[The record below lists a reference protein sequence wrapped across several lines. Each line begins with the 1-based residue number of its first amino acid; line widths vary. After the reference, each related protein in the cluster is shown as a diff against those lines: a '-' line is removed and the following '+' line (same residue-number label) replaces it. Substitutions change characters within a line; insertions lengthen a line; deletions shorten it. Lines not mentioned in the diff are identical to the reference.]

1 MKDKTNA
8 TSTHFRWVIV
18 SLLFLIS
25 MLNYVDRASMGFAI
39 TLIAKDFQFS
49 QQDIGLILSAFGL
62 GYIFSTFLGG
72 IAADKIGAKKTLS
85 ISTLLWSFSILCL
98 GFTSNFYVFV
108 TLRVLFGLS
117 EGPNF
122 PCVTRAISD
131 WLPEDERARAFTF
144 SLVAVPISLGLGGL
158 LVSYIISMIG
168 WRACFFVLSAL
179 TLLWLPLWQ
188 MLFTNKPH
196 DSKHVN
202 AQEIQTIEATSTL
215 KDVISLGKSPWKAL
229 CSNKTLLSNNFGFFV
244 FGFYLNFF
252 MNWLPTYLMEVQHIP
267 FKELGY
273 YALMPWALAALL
285 LWVIGILSDK
295 IFQKTKNLRYARTYP
310 IIVTQAL
317 AVVFMISINFTQDLN
332 WIIAF
337 ISGGVGFAMSSNA
350 PFYAV
355 NVDVAKKRAAT
366 SLGLMTLCFSISS
379 IIAPALSG
387 YIVQLTGSFAD
398 VFYFMAG
405 LGVLSIILM
414 FCYHNRSSSSCIGTI
429 YGRNENTAEQ
439 H

>member
-1 MKDKTNA
+1 MHSRPVSA
-8 TSTHFRWVIV
+8 THFRWVV
-18 SLLFLIS
+18 VTLLFLIS

-39 TLIAKDFQFS
+39 PLIAKDFQFS
-49 QQDIGLILSAFGL
+49 QQSIGLILSAFGL
-62 GYIFSTFLGG
+62 GYIFSTFWGG

-85 ISTLLWSFSILCL
+85 FSTLLWSFSILCL
-98 GFTSNFYVFV
+98 GFTNNFYIFV

-158 LVSYIISMIG
+158 LVSYIISIIG
-168 WRACFFVLSAL
+168 WRYCFIILSGL
-179 TLLWLPLWQ
+179 TLLWVPLWM
-188 MLFTNKPH
+188 MLFTNKPN
-196 DSKHVN
+196 DSNYVN
-202 AQEIQTIEATSTL
+202 EIEIQKIQAPQSI
-215 KDVISLGKSPWKAL
+215 KDELSEKNPWKVL
-229 CSNKTLLSNNFGFFV
+229 CTNKTLLSNNFGFFV

-252 MNWLPTYLMEVQHIP
+252 MNWLPTYLMNEQHIP
-267 FKELGY
+267 FKSLGY
-273 YALMPWALAALL
+273 YALMPWALAAIL
-285 LWVIGILSDK
+285 LWVVGILSDK

-310 IIVTQAL
+310 IIATQLLSVIFIIA
-317 AVVFMISINFTQDLN
+317 INFTHNLN

-355 NVDVAKKRAAT
+355 NVDIAKQRAAT
-366 SLGLMTLCFSISS
+366 SLGIMTLCFSISS

-387 YIVQLTGSFAD
+387 YIVAWTGSFAD
-398 VFYFMAG
+398 VFYFMAC
-405 LGVLSIILM
+405 LGILSIIFM
-414 FCYHNRSSSSCIGTI
+414 FLFHNKK
-429 YGRNENTAEQ
+429 NK
-439 H
+439 

>member
-1 MKDKTNA
+1 MHFGRLRA
-8 TSTHFRWVIV
+8 THFRWVVV

-49 QQDIGLILSAFGL
+49 QQDVGLILSAFGI

-85 ISTLLWSFSILCL
+85 LSTLLWSISILCL
-98 GFTSNFYVFV
+98 GFTNNFYVFV
-108 TLRVLFGLS
+108 SLRVLFGLS

-158 LVSYIISMIG
+158 LVSYILSITG
-168 WRACFFVLSAL
+168 WRYCFVILSGL
-179 TLLWLPLWQ
+179 TMLWLPLW
-188 MLFTNKPH
+188 LKFFTNKPN
-196 DSKHVN
+196 DSSYVN
-202 AQEIQTIEATSTL
+202 ELELQKIHACHHIQDDLNTE
-215 KDVISLGKSPWKAL
+215 KNPWKVL

-252 MNWLPTYLMEVQHIP
+252 MNWLPTYLMNEQHIP
-267 FKELGY
+267 FKSLGY
-273 YALMPWALAALL
+273 YALMPWALAAVL
-285 LWVIGILSDK
+285 LWVVGILSDK
-295 IFQKTKNLRYARTYP
+295 IFQKTKNLRYARTYL
-310 IIVTQAL
+310 IIGTQL
-317 AVVFMISINFTQDLN
+317 MAVIFMIAINFTDDLK

-355 NVDVAKKRAAT
+355 NVDIAKKRAAT
-366 SLGLMTLCFSISS
+366 SLGIMTLCFSISS

-387 YIVQLTGSFAD
+387 YIVAWTGSFAD
-398 VFYFMAG
+398 VFYFMALLG
-405 LGVLSIILM
+405 LLSIALM
-414 FCYHNRSSSSCIGTI
+414 FLFHNRHQAAPNFDYNSRAI
-429 YGRNENTAEQ
+429 
-439 H
+439 

>member
-1 MKDKTNA
+1 MYSKPN
-8 TSTHFRWVIV
+8 TSTHFRWIVV

-39 TLIAKDFQFS
+39 PLIAKDLNFS
-49 QQDIGLILSAFGL
+49 QQHIGLILSAFGL

-85 ISTLLWSFSILCL
+85 ASTILWSFSILCL
-98 GFTSNFYVFV
+98 GFINNFYIFV
-108 TLRVLFGLS
+108 LLRVLFGLS

-122 PCVTRAISD
+122 PCVTRAVSD

-144 SLVAVPISLGLGGL
+144 SLVAVPISLGLGGV
-158 LVSYIISMIG
+158 LVSYIISIIG
-168 WRACFFVLSAL
+168 WRYCFIILSGL
-179 TLLWLPLWQ
+179 TLLWVPLWIKF
-188 MLFTNKPH
+188 FTNKPEN
-196 DSKHVN
+196 SQYVN
-202 AQEIQTIEATSTL
+202 QLEIQKIQAAQSIQDQLSCE
-215 KDVISLGKSPWKAL
+215 KHPWKAL
-229 CSNKTLLSNNFGFFV
+229 CTNKTLLSNNFGFFV

-252 MNWLPTYLMEVQHIP
+252 MNWLPTYLMNEQHIP
-267 FKELGY
+267 FKSLGY
-273 YALMPWALAALL
+273 YALMPWALAAVL
-285 LWVIGILSDK
+285 LWVVGILSDK

-310 IIVTQAL
+310 IILTQTL
-317 AVVFMISINFTQDLN
+317 AVIFMIAINFTHNLN

-355 NVDVAKKRAAT
+355 NVDVAKQRAAT
-366 SLGLMTLCFSISS
+366 SLGIMTLCFSISS

-387 YIVQLTGSFAD
+387 YIVAWTGSFAD
-398 VFYFMAG
+398 VFYFMAC

-414 FCYHNRSSSSCIGTI
+414 FLFHNKHQTLPKVIATTR
-429 YGRNENTAEQ
+429 A
-439 H
+439 